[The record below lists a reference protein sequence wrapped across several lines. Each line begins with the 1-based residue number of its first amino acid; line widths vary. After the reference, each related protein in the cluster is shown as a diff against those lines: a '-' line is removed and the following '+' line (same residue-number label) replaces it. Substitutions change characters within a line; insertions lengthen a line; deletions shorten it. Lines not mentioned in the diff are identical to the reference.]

1 MGRGLFVTLEGGE
14 GAGKSTLAR
23 TLQASLKAE
32 GHEVVMTREPGGT
45 PGAEQIRELLVK
57 GDAER
62 WSAMTEAL
70 LFYAARVDH
79 VEKVIRPGVDRGAIV
94 ISDRFA
100 DSTMAYQGAAGGVE
114 FSRLQALHKLVLDDF
129 KPDLTLLID
138 IPPETGLARTR
149 DRLGLEVRFESKA
162 LAFHERLRASYMAL
176 AGESPE
182 RFLTMDGLRDPE
194 DLASIALKAIHERI
208 DHD

>member
-1 MGRGLFVTLEGGE
+1 MGQGLFVTLEGGE

-23 TLQASLKAE
+23 TLQAALKTD

-45 PGAEQIRELLVK
+45 PGAEEIRELLVK

-79 VEKVIRPGVDRGAIV
+79 VEKVIRPAVDRGAIV

-100 DSTMAYQGAAGGVE
+100 DSTMAYQGAAGGIE
-114 FSRLQALHKLVLDDF
+114 LPRLQALHKLVLGDF

-162 LAFHERLRASYMAL
+162 LAFHERLRASYKDL
-176 AGESPE
+176 AVASPD
-182 RFLTMDGLRDPE
+182 RFLVLDGLRVPE
-194 DLASIALKAIHERI
+194 ELASIAMKAIHERI
-208 DHD
+208 DHV

>member
-1 MGRGLFVTLEGGE
+1 MPKGLFISLEGGE

-23 TLQASLKAE
+23 ALQTALIAH
-32 GHEVVMTREPGGT
+32 GRDVVLTREPGGT
-45 PGAEQIRELLVK
+45 PGAEQIRDLLVK
-57 GDAER
+57 GDTER

-79 VEKVIRPGVDRGAIV
+79 VEKVIQPAIARGAIV

-100 DSTMAYQGAAGGVE
+100 DSTMAYQGAAGGIDLA
-114 FSRLQALHKLVLDDF
+114 RLKNLHRLALGDF
-129 KPDLTLLID
+129 QPALTLLID

-162 LAFHERLRASYMAL
+162 LAFHERLRNCFRQLAADEPDRFVTLNGEEDADKVAAMAL
-176 AGESPE
+176 AAV
-182 RFLTMDGLRDPE
+182 MDRLNDE
-194 DLASIALKAIHERI
+194 
-208 DHD
+208 

>member
-1 MGRGLFVTLEGGE
+1 MGLGVFVTLEGGE

-23 TLQASLKAE
+23 TLQTSLKMD

-57 GDAER
+57 GDTER

-79 VEKVIRPGVDRGAIV
+79 VEKVIRPAVDRGAIV

-100 DSTMAYQGAAGGVE
+100 DSTMAYQGAAGGIE
-114 FSRLQALHKLVLDDF
+114 LTRLQALHKLVLGEF

-162 LAFHERLRASYMAL
+162 LAFHERLRASYKDL
-176 AGESPE
+176 AKASPE
-182 RFLTMDGLRDPE
+182 RFLVLDGLCNPE
-194 DLASIALKAIHERI
+194 MLASIALKAIQERI
-208 DHD
+208 DHV